1 LPAREQGGT
10 MAATMFMGLLMVG
23 MSTAYMD
30 VSTAAL
36 RTSAARVREVAML
49 NLSEAGLANMTQ
61 TLWSDFK
68 RAQRFTSLDSA
79 HGLASPTS
87 PTITLNGVVAGVGNY
102 TSALIGYAQPDSY
115 NRYITVRSVGW
126 VDRNGNGQLDDNE
139 PRRAIDQTFALS
151 LDRSGVFDYAYF
163 VNNYGWMYGFDNE
176 QLIVN
181 GDMRANGD
189 FEFRYG
195 RPVINGSIYACRNDK
210 LIPGAAGTV
219 NLAPR
224 QWSNSNY
231 NTNQNQWM
239 RQAYSSSLHG
249 ATNSSTFQQ
258 WRDLIYNASGS
269 MVDGR
274 SFGSVLADVNNTRKF
289 DGTVLDTR
297 PTEEMLLPNLNDLN
311 HYLDLS
317 QTWRDTKA
325 NYGDGT
331 ANPDYNRGAY
341 VEVWDP
347 AQNRYVR
354 LDSNGVVSGSAALVG
369 YKNYPI
375 KIHGPVT
382 FTQDVVVRGYV
393 QGQGTLYSGRN
404 VHVVGDIIY
413 KNSPDF
419 RGTNLTTIDNNNEKK
434 DMLALAAR
442 GSVMMGNTK
451 QFARPYPLDYMTPP
465 FTKPRYDDD
474 GNLIPAFNAL
484 EVDGAG
490 RMRYKSL
497 LGPDNQSE
505 IERLTL
511 NIDIDQNG
519 TISND
524 EKGISR
530 VDSVLFTNFVGG
542 GNLATDGL
550 GFTLNGSIICK
561 DEAMVLWSL
570 PMRMNYD
577 ARIRERG
584 LNQNPLID
592 INLPRTPSNYRMAWQ
607 SKPYTGGALG
617 IGNGSGM

>member
-1 LPAREQGGT
+1 
-10 MAATMFMGLLMVG
+10 
-23 MSTAYMD
+23 
-30 VSTAAL
+30 
-36 RTSAARVREVAML
+36 
-49 NLSEAGLANMTQ
+49 
-61 TLWSDFK
+61 
-68 RAQRFTSLDSA
+68 
-79 HGLASPTS
+79 
-87 PTITLNGVVAGVGNY
+87 
-102 TSALIGYAQPDSY
+102 
-115 NRYITVRSVGW
+115 
-126 VDRNGNGQLDDNE
+126 
-139 PRRAIDQTFALS
+139 
-151 LDRSGVFDYAYF
+151 
-163 VNNYGWMYGFDNE
+163 
-176 QLIVN
+176 
-181 GDMRANGD
+181 
-189 FEFRYG
+189 
-195 RPVINGSIYACRNDK
+195 
-210 LIPGAAGTV
+210 
-219 NLAPR
+219 
-224 QWSNSNY
+224 
-231 NTNQNQWM
+231 M
-239 RQAYSSSLHG
+239 RQAYNSSLHG
-249 ATNSSTFQQ
+249 ASGSSTFQN
-258 WRDLIYNASGS
+258 WRDLVYNSSGS
-269 MVDGR
+269 MIDGR
-274 SFGSVLADVNNTRKF
+274 AFGAVLADVNNTRKF
-289 DGTVLDTR
+289 DSTVLDTR

-311 HYLDLS
+311 HYLNLS

-325 NYGDGT
+325 AYGDGT

-347 AQNRYVR
+347 AQSRYVR
-354 LDSNGVVSGSAALVG
+354 LDSNGVVNGSAALIG
-369 YKNYPI
+369 YRNYPI

-382 FTQDVVVRGYV
+382 FTQDVVIRGYV

-413 KNSPDF
+413 KNGPDF

-442 GSVMMGNTK
+442 GSVMLGNTK

-465 FTKPRYDDD
+465 FTKPRYDED

-484 EVDGAG
+484 EVDSAG

-497 LGPDNQSE
+497 LGADNQSE

-530 VDSVLFTNFVGG
+530 VDSILFTNFVGG

-577 ARIRERG
+577 GRIRERG

-592 INLPRTPSNYRMAWQ
+592 INLPRTPSNRRLAWQ
-607 SKPYTGGALG
+607 TKSNTGGTIG
-617 IGNGSGM
+617 IGNGSGR